1 MERSISAWA
10 RLSELVPEKSSG
22 ILPMMVYLEQ
32 LRRGTEQKF
41 PKATSFVRPG
51 FDEAPDQFV
60 S

>member
-1 MERSISAWA
+1 
-10 RLSELVPEKSSG
+10 
-22 ILPMMVYLEQ
+22 MVHLEQ

-41 PKATSFVRPG
+41 PKARSFVRPG